1 MIVIM
6 VGKGEES
13 KIEEIN
19 GGRKKRGGREDEES
33 REEIYS
39 RNVRKVNSMSSKT
52 HFALTRKVTKF
63 SPDSS
68 ELLFSSSTNK
78 GTKWSVKAPIR

>member
-1 MIVIM
+1 MIII
-6 VGKGEES
+6 VGQGEES

-19 GGRKKRGGREDEES
+19 GGRMKRGGREEKKF

-39 RNVRKVNSMSSKT
+39 RNVRKANSKSSKLQ
-52 HFALTRKVTKF
+52 FALTRKVPKF

-68 ELLFSSSTNK
+68 DLLFSSSTNK

>member
-1 MIVIM
+1 M

-13 KIEEIN
+13 KIDEIN
-19 GGRKKRGGREDEES
+19 GGRKKRGGREEEEFI
-33 REEIYS
+33 EEIYS
-39 RNVRKVNSMSSKT
+39 RNVRKANSMPSKT
-52 HFALTRKVTKF
+52 QFELTRKVTKF

-78 GTKWSVKAPIR
+78 GSKWSVKAPIR